1 MARFRLKTL
10 LVIAV
15 SMATPLLIAGCG
27 SSDSA
32 ESGATETVS
41 ADGVV
46 VPEIPKCTVKFG
58 HEPYGDHTQSIIGVR
73 SGWFEEVGISFEPA
87 DGTVVSSENVVPY
100 FASGQVDVLSGSV
113 PLLLAASKELPDF
126 KYFFHADA
134 FLGYAL
140 MAQPDAGYKSAKE
153 FEAEGLS
160 SDEALA
166 KAVGQMKG
174 KRFGYPAENAIKGF
188 INLTLKKGG
197 LTLDDTVNTIAED
210 SKTSALMIGDQL
222 DFQVGGVPSRLT
234 LESEGFKPIVT
245 SADLAAAAK
254 PSVDSEELLAI
265 FHDGWGATDEWIDA
279 NYDCMLRLTSVGFRI
294 NDLINNDMDAAI
306 ALHQPFLNQ
315 AAGTDISTE
324 TFKVIYQSLDPFLT
338 FEQQNDW
345 YNNPEFSMAVE
356 YVVGAHIKSA
366 KAAGQVD
373 ESKTLLEFTN
383 SKEVYDTLVELKAS
397 SETKIAEAK
406 GLVTD
411 STPQAKELLA
421 QAEKFYAG
429 RDYLDADRF
438 AQAAIDAVAV
448 EAG

>member
-1 MARFRLKTL
+1 MLKFRRKALQ
-10 LVIAV
+10 IAAV
-15 SMATPLLIAGCG
+15 SMTAPLLIAGC
-27 SSDSA
+27 SSDSGD
-32 ESGATETVS
+32 SGATETVS
-41 ADGVV
+41 ASGVV
-46 VPEIPKCTVKFG
+46 IPEIPKCTVKFG

-73 SGWFEEVGISFEPA
+73 QGWFDEVGISFEPP

-140 MAQPDAGYKSAKE
+140 MAQSNAGYKSAAE

-160 SDEALA
+160 KEEALA
-166 KAVGQMKG
+166 AAVGQMKG

-210 SKTSALMIGDQL
+210 SKTSALMIGNQL

-234 LESEGFKPIVT
+234 LEAEGFKPIVT

-294 NDLINNDMDAAI
+294 NQLIVDDMDAAI
-306 ALHQPFLNQ
+306 ALHRPFLNQ
-315 AAGTDISTE
+315 AAGTDISEE

-345 YNNPEFSMAVE
+345 YNNPDNPMAVE
-356 YVVGAHIKSA
+356 YVVGAHIKAA

-373 ESKTLLEFTN
+373 ESKTLADFTN
-383 SKEVYDTLVELKAS
+383 SKEVYDTLVALKAS
-397 SETKIAEAK
+397 SAAKIAEAQ
-406 GLVTD
+406 GLVGD
-411 STPQAKELLA
+411 QTPEAKKLLA
-421 QAEKFYAG
+421 QAEKFFAAF
-429 RDYLDADRF
+429 DYLDADRF
-438 AQAAIDAVAV
+438 ATAAIDAVAV
-448 EAG
+448 EIG

>member
-1 MARFRLKTL
+1 MGRLKVRTL
-10 LVIAV
+10 QIIAV
-15 SMATPLLIAGCG
+15 SMAAPLLVAACG

-32 ESGATETVS
+32 DSGATETVS

-46 VPEIPKCTVKFG
+46 IPEIPKCTVKFG

-73 SGWFEEVGISFEPA
+73 EGWLEEVGISFEPP
-87 DGTVVSSENVVPY
+87 DGAVVSSENVVPY

-113 PLLLAASKELPDF
+113 PLLLAASKELPEF
-126 KYFFHADA
+126 KYFFYADA

-140 MAQPDAGYKSAKE
+140 MAQSDAGYKSAAE

-160 SDEALA
+160 TNDAV
-166 KAVGQMKG
+166 KAAVEQMKG

-210 SKTSALMIGDQL
+210 SKTSALMIGKQL

-234 LESEGFKPIVT
+234 LEAQGFKPIVT
-245 SADLAAAAK
+245 SADLAAAAQ

-265 FHDGWGATDEWIDA
+265 FHDGWGATDEWIEA

-294 NDLINNDMDAAI
+294 NQKINEDQAGAI
-306 ALHQPFLNQ
+306 ALHMPFLNQ
-315 AAGTDISTE
+315 AAGTDFDE
-324 TFKVIYQSLDPFLT
+324 ATFKVIYESLNPFLT

-345 YNNPEFSMAVE
+345 YNNPDNPMQVE
-356 YVVGAHIKSA
+356 YVVGAHLKAA
-366 KAAGQVD
+366 KAAGQID
-373 ESKTLLEFTN
+373 QSKTLADFDM
-383 SKEVYDTLVELKAS
+383 SKEVYETFVKLKAA

-406 GLVTD
+406 GLVSD

-421 QAEKFYAG
+421 QAEKFYAAF
-429 RDYLDADRF
+429 DYLDADRF
-438 AQAAIDAVAV
+438 ATAAIDAVAV

>member
-1 MARFRLKTL
+1 MAVLRVKTL
-10 LVIAV
+10 QMIAV
-15 SMATPLLIAGCG
+15 SMAAPLLIAGCG

-32 ESGATETVS
+32 ESGVTETVS

-46 VPEIPKCTVKFG
+46 IPEIPKCTVKFG

-73 SGWFEEVGISFEPA
+73 QGWLEEVGISFEPP
-87 DGTVVSSENVVPY
+87 DGAVVASENVVPY

-113 PLLLAASKELPDF
+113 PLLLAASKELPEF
-126 KYFFHADA
+126 KYFFYADA

-140 MAQPDAGYKSAKE
+140 MAQPDAGYKSAAE

-160 SDEALA
+160 TNDAV
-166 KAVGQMKG
+166 KAAVEQMKG

-234 LESEGFKPIVT
+234 LEAQGFKPIVT
-245 SADLAAAAK
+245 SADLAAAAQ

-294 NDLINNDMDAAI
+294 NQLINENQAEAI
-306 ALHQPFLNQ
+306 ALHLPFLNQ
-315 AAGTDISTE
+315 AAGTDFDE
-324 TFKVIYQSLDPFLT
+324 ATFKVIYESLNPFLT

-345 YNNPEFSMAVE
+345 YNNPDNPMQVE

-366 KAAGQVD
+366 KAAGQID
-373 ESKTLLEFTN
+373 ESKTLADFDM
-383 SKEVYDTLVELKAS
+383 SKEVYETFVQLKAS

-406 GLVTD
+406 GLVSD

-421 QAEKFYAG
+421 QAEKFYAAF
-429 RDYLDADRF
+429 DYLDADRF
-438 AQAAIDAVAV
+438 ATAAIDAVAV